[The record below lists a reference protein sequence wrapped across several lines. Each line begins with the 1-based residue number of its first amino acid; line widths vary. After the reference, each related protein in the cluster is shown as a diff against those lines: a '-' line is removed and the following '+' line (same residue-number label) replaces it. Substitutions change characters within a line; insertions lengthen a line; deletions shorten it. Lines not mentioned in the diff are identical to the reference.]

1 MTSGLIKYQYSA
13 IQDGVSQMK
22 NANSNIQQKVTDLTN
37 QVKTLLG
44 DFMGASSQ
52 SYDTS
57 ANKISTNLTTSNDR
71 LNQLSIK
78 VNAGANNMQ
87 ATDSREANR
96 FQ

>member
-1 MTSGLIKYQYSA
+1 VTSGLIKYQYSA

-22 NANSNIQQKVTDLTN
+22 NANTNIDQKCTDLTN

-57 ANKISTNLTTSNDR
+57 ANKIKTNLTTSNER
-71 LNQLSIK
+71 LNQLSVK
-78 VNAGANNMQ
+78 VNTGANNMQ
-87 ATDSREANR
+87 STDSREAGR